1 MGVWKM
7 VAPSKTRIGVPPS
20 FGYFIEKIREHVTEI
35 EQLVESADF
44 RDVDVTRYKI
54 RLAFLGIE
62 NCCNVAGNVLEEERY
77 HDES

>member
-1 MGVWKM
+1 MGVWKI
-7 VAPSKTRIGVPPS
+7 VTPSKTRIGVPPS

-62 NCCNVAGNVLEEERY
+62 SCCNIAENVLEEDRY

>member
-1 MGVWKM
+1 M
-7 VAPSKTRIGVPPS
+7 VTPSKTRIELPPS
-20 FGYFIEKIREHVTEI
+20 FDYLIERIREHVTEI

-62 NCCNVAGNVLEEERY
+62 SCCNIAENVLEEERY
-77 HDES
+77 YDGS

>member
-1 MGVWKM
+1 M
-7 VAPSKTRIGVPPS
+7 VTPSKTRIGVPPS

-62 NCCNVAGNVLEEERY
+62 SCCNIAENVLEEERY